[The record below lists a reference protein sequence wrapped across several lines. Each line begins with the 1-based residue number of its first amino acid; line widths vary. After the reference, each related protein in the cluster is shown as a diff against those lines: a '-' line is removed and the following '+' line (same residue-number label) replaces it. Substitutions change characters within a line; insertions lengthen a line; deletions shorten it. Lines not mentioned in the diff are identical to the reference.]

1 MWRVL
6 LIFQDFCEN
15 YESVCELNYPSEVD
29 ILEMK
34 LKQSCKS
41 IKTFWIN
48 VMNNSLFYKCK
59 KILIMSWPKGK
70 DRSHSDTEE

>member
-1 MWRVL
+1 MLCETKKVKQAVWRVL

-34 LKQSCKS
+34 LKQFCKS
-41 IKTFWIN
+41 IKNI
-48 VMNNSLFYKCK
+48 LDKC
-59 KILIMSWPKGK
+59 
-70 DRSHSDTEE
+70 DE